1 LAFKVLRFDIY
12 LSESTKEMRMRKTKV
27 ARRWHTLLNSF
38 LDVLLC
44 RIQLLLKKLNLASEA
59 VVGGPAA
66 LSLSK
71 GGLVIS

>member
-1 LAFKVLRFDIY
+1 LAFEVLRLDIY
-12 LSESTKEMRMRKTKV
+12 LSESAKGVRMKKTKV
-27 ARRWHTLLNSF
+27 ARRWHTLVNSF
-38 LDVLLC
+38 LNVLLC

-66 LSLSK
+66 LSLSQ